1 MGKTIVIYSS
11 KYGYTKKY
19 SAMIAEKLNA
29 DLYDIK
35 HFDKKII
42 KNYDSIIIG
51 SGLYA
56 GKIQGLNLIVEN
68 YGVKHFSKI
77 IFFTVGLADY
87 SKENN
92 VNSIRKRIE
101 QILPV
106 NILKEIKIFYLR
118 GGINYK
124 ELTLKHKIMMGLLKM
139 IVEKSKETTDEENKL
154 FLETYGQTLSFIE
167 ENNINGIIEYYNKKG

>member
-19 SAMIAEKLNA
+19 SEMIAEKLNA
-29 DLYDIK
+29 DIYEIK
-35 HFDKKII
+35 HLGKNII

-56 GKIQGLNLIVEN
+56 GKIQGLNLIIEN

-77 IFFTVGLADY
+77 ILFTVGLADY

-92 VNSIRKRIE
+92 INSIRKRIE
-101 QILPV
+101 KIIPV

-139 IVEKSKETTDEENKL
+139 IIERSKKTVDEENKF
-154 FLETYGQTLSFIE
+154 FLETYGQTLDFVE
-167 ENNINGIIEYYNKKG
+167 ENNINGIIEYYNQ